1 MKADVTRELRKI
13 AEENGV
19 KIHGRLRLS
28 GKREPTSL
36 LVFEDDMGHRF
47 IWNQEDKKLTILIF
61 CE

>member
-1 MKADVTRELRKI
+1 MKADVTREIRKI

-47 IWNQEDKKLTILIF
+47 IWN
-61 CE
+61 